1 MPEQESVPEAEWS
14 RAVGCSR
21 EAGGQI
27 MLQQGQRT
35 LRLTA
40 QCPRWTLQ
48 DQCHHILRTFTLFK
62 DKCIVNFV
70 SPNTRYACR
79 FTPPAAKGGLTSTR
93 CKTLYKWNQM
103 SFSMVQNYLN
113 LQSTAVLLD
122 FRLKCR
128 GCGEREQWLYEAWAW
143 PFRMQGSCS
152 NKTPGYN
159 FWTQK
164 KCPPAQFT
172 SGSARILHVVDN
184 YL

>member
-1 MPEQESVPEAEWS
+1 MPEQECEPEAEWS
-14 RAVGCSR
+14 RAAGCSR
-21 EAGGQI
+21 EAKGQI

-35 LRLTA
+35 LCLTA
-40 QCPRWTLQ
+40 LRPRWTLQ

-70 SPNTRYACR
+70 SPNTRYAYR

-93 CKTLYKWNQM
+93 CKTFYKWNQM

-128 GCGEREQWLYEAWAW
+128 GLWVRRIIAVWSMPLY
-143 PFRMQGSCS
+143 FSHFCMQSSC
-152 NKTPGYN
+152 
-159 FWTQK
+159 
-164 KCPPAQFT
+164 
-172 SGSARILHVVDN
+172 
-184 YL
+184 